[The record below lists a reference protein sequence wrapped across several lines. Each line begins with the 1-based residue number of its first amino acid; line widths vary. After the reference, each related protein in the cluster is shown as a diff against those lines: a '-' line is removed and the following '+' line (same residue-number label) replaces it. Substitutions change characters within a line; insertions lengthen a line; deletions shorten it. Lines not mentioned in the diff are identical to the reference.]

1 MTPRTRLSILALT
14 VACSIGLA
22 ISSADEKKPDDA
34 KAKPAKTSPLE
45 RFKALAGEWSRVD
58 DNEKETMLSYRVTA
72 GGSAVLETV
81 FPGQDHEM
89 VTLYHMDGDTLML
102 THYCA
107 MGNQPRMKAVKVTDD
122 KITFDFVGGTNMK
135 PSDTHM
141 HAAEF
146 TFTDKDHFKSRWT
159 HFANGKSAGDVEMN
173 MVRKAK

>member
-1 MTPRTRLSILALT
+1 MSSRRVLSILTLAL
-14 VACSIGLA
+14 AGSLGLA
-22 ISSADEKKPDDA
+22 FSYADEKKPDDA
-34 KAKPAKTSPLE
+34 KAKPAKSSPLE

-58 DNEKETMLSYRVTA
+58 DNEKSTMLSYRVTA

-107 MGNQPRMKAVKVTDD
+107 MGNQPRMKAVKITDD
-122 KITFDFVGGTNMK
+122 KVTFDFAGGTNMT
-135 PSDTHM
+135 PNDTHM

-146 TFTDKDHFKSRWT
+146 TFTDQDHFKSRWT
-159 HFANGKSAGDVEMN
+159 HYSKGKSTGDVEMN
-173 MVRKAK
+173 MVRKK